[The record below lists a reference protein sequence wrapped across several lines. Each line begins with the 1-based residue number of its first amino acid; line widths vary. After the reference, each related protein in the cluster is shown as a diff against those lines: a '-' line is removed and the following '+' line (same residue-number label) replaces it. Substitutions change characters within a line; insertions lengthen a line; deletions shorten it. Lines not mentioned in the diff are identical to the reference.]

1 MSNFEMI
8 RNIAYLEPQTSFSEM
23 AKDEFCHMLKLEGRF
38 STPLTTIKQIVDY
51 VAKNPDTVGVLPVE
65 NTLDGTIRESLD
77 NLILCKNPN
86 IRIIS
91 ELMMPIEYCLLSKT
105 TEFYSITGLIATPRL
120 IGKCH
125 EFIQNELPRNLNLI
139 EAPTMLESAFDLRNY
154 NLTYASI
161 GNKKIAETC
170 MLNVLKENIHD
181 DKNNKTRY
189 ILIGDVETMPTGKDK
204 TTIAFRTNH
213 TPGALLEI
221 LKIFLEHGINLSYIS
236 SRPSKFEPN
245 EYIFIVNFD
254 GHLGN
259 TEMLQAIEEIKP
271 KASFF
276 RYLGSYK
283 KGHLVKEA

>member
-1 MSNFEMI
+1 MVNFESI
-8 RNIAYLEPQTSFSEM
+8 KNIAYLEPQYSFSEM
-23 AKDEFCHMLKLEGRF
+23 AKDEFCRLHNLNVF

-51 VAKNPDTVGVLPVE
+51 VAQNPDTVGVLPVE

-77 NLILCKNPN
+77 YLMLSKNPN
-86 IRIIS
+86 IKIVS
-91 ELMMPIEYCLLSKT
+91 ELILPIEFCLLSKT

-125 EFIQNELPRNLNLI
+125 EFIQNEMPLNLNKI
-139 EAPTMLESAFDLRNY
+139 EAPSMLEAANDLRNH

-161 GNKKIAETC
+161 GNRKIAESC
-170 MLNVLKENIHD
+170 MLNILKENIHD

-189 ILIGDVETMPTGKDK
+189 VLIGDIETKPTGKDK
-204 TTIAFRTNH
+204 TTIAFRTSN

-236 SRPSKFEPN
+236 SRPSKVEPDK
-245 EYIFIVNFD
+245 YIFIVNFD
-254 GHLGN
+254 GHLQGSN
-259 TEMLQAIEEIKP
+259 MLNAINEIKP
-271 KASFF
+271 KTSFF

-283 KGHLVKEA
+283 MGQICNL

>member
-1 MSNFEMI
+1 MMNFESVK
-8 RNIAYLEPQTSFSEM
+8 NIAYLEPQYSFSEM
-23 AKDEFCHMLKLEGRF
+23 AKDEFCRLHKLNVF
-38 STPLTTIKQIVDY
+38 TTPLTTIKQIVDY
-51 VAKNPDTVGVLPVE
+51 VAQNSDCVGVLPVE

-77 NLILCKNPN
+77 YLMLSQNPN
-86 IRIIS
+86 IKIIS
-91 ELMMPIEYCLLSKT
+91 EIILPIEYCLLSKT
-105 TEFYSITGLIATPRL
+105 TEFYSITGVIATPRL

-139 EAPTMLESAFDLRNY
+139 EAPSMLESALDLRNH

-161 GNKKIAETC
+161 GNRKIAESC

-189 ILIGDVETMPTGKDK
+189 VLIGDIETKPTGKDK
-204 TTIAFRTNH
+204 TTIAFRTNNS
-213 TPGALLEI
+213 PGALLEI

-236 SRPSKFEPN
+236 SRPSKVQPD

-254 GHLGN
+254 GHLQGSN
-259 TEMLQAIEEIKP
+259 MLGAIDQIKP
-271 KASFF
+271 KTSFF

-283 KGHLVKEA
+283 AGFVI

>member
-1 MSNFEMI
+1 MTDFNLV
-8 RNIAYLEPQTSFSEM
+8 RNIAYLEPQNSFSEM
-23 AKDEFCHMLKLEGRF
+23 AKDEFCRIHKLQCF

-51 VAKNPDTVGVLPVE
+51 VAQNADTLGILPVE

-77 NLILCKNPN
+77 CLMTSRNPN
-86 IRIIS
+86 IRIIG
-91 ELMMPIEYCLLSKT
+91 EIIMPVEYCLLSKT

-139 EAPTMLESAFDLRNY
+139 EAPTMFESARDLNNH

-161 GNKKIAETC
+161 GNRKIAETC
-170 MLNVLKENIHD
+170 MLNILKENIHD

-189 ILIGDVETMPTGKDK
+189 VLIGDIETRQTGKDK
-204 TTIAFRTNH
+204 TTVAFRTNNS
-213 TPGALLEI
+213 PGALLEI

-236 SRPSKFEPN
+236 SRPSKIEPN
-245 EYIFIVNFD
+245 EYIFILNID
-254 GHLGN
+254 GHIHN
-259 TEMLQAIEEIKP
+259 TDLLSAINEIKP
-271 KASFF
+271 KTSFF

-283 KGHLVKEA
+283 NGNIL